1 MAVPKEKPKNI
12 PSLFEKEKNYS
23 TKEDKPKS
31 NFWASISNE
40 WKEGSKNIGSQ
51 IANGL
56 NTFSTSYQNYSNAF
70 KPQPSPN
77 TNTNPATLPQ
87 LPPTD
92 QTKKEEPT
100 KAVKKG
106 IKPYLPFIIGGVVLL
121 IVVVV
126 MLFTGK
132 KEEQQLNGYRR
143 RAKRKPKL
151 KPRPKPKKNKP
162 SFARPRKKR

>member
-1 MAVPKEKPKNI
+1 MAVPKEKPKTI

-40 WKEGSKNIGSQ
+40 WKEGTKNIGSQ

-56 NTFSTSYQNYSNAF
+56 TTFNTSYANAL

-77 TNTNPATLPQ
+77 TNTNPATTPEQ
-87 LPPTD
+87 PPTD

-100 KAVKKG
+100 KAVKNKG

-132 KEEQQLNGYRR
+132 KEQQQLNGY